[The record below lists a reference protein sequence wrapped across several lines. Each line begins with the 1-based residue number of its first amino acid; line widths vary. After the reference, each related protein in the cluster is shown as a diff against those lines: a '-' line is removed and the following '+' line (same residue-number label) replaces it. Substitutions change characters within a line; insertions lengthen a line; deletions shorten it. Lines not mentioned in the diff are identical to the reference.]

1 MFSSRSRKFSLR
13 VRQPVFAAVH
23 ARPGIARRVALLCI
37 IDFAFCGLF
46 LWSAAGHGPVL
57 DRAVF
62 LCTAAGFLLVLPAGV
77 AVILDSTPGRL
88 RVDSGAPLRFRPPRG
103 SRIALFGVGLF
114 ALAVSVL
121 ALLAG
126 AERLARGESVLSN
139 RYLIAQ
145 VPLGL
150 GIFLWQVIGLWKK
163 PGAWLEARGLSQG
176 RIGST
181 WTLEWEDI
189 ARVLPMA
196 RKRGVR
202 LALEDT
208 AGGIHFLYSERLG
221 SDPLIVA
228 EVIEYFR
235 THPAE
240 RAVLNDPLAAL
251 ALVGE
256 VSAV

>member
-1 MFSSRSRKFSLR
+1 MD
-13 VRQPVFAAVH
+13 VRQPVFATVH
-23 ARPGIARRVALLCI
+23 ARPGIARRVALLCTI
-37 IDFAFCGLF
+37 GLAFCGLF
-46 LWSAAGHGPVL
+46 LWSAAGNGPVL

-62 LCTAAGFLLVLPAGV
+62 LCTAAAFLLGLPVGV
-77 AVILDSTPGRL
+77 AVILDSTPGRF
-88 RVDSGAPLRFRPPRG
+88 RVDLGGPLRFRPPRG
-103 SRIALFGVGLF
+103 SRIALLVVGVF
-114 ALAVSVL
+114 ALAVAVL

-126 AERLARGESVLSN
+126 AERLVRGESALSN

-150 GIFLWQVIGLWKK
+150 GLFLWQVIGLWKK
-163 PGAWLEARGLSQG
+163 PGVWLDARGLSQG

-181 WTLEWEDI
+181 WTLGWEDI

-208 AGGIHFLYSERLG
+208 CGGIHVLYSERLG
-221 SDPLIVA
+221 SDPLVVA

-235 THPAE
+235 AHPAE

-256 VSAV
+256 VSAR